1 MDMRL
6 RIAFLPLLVLVGYEI
21 EAEQPGNQPDEDWS
35 AVELL
40 SARHANL
47 ETRTFPLE
55 HLGMGD
61 AAELVDP
68 YVYRDRPGAPGTISF
83 AKNVGAISVRET
95 PDNLDRIARVLD
107 QFDVASEAP
116 SYRLHFQVATANGDE
131 TDRRLATVAEA
142 LRKVFRFDG
151 YTLVGE
157 GHVTVS
163 DGSFELTIQ
172 RETVG
177 FYRVVGGI
185 QGAELA
191 LDISGS
197 TGGHIETRLGF
208 RPGQTLVLGSMGGAN
223 QTVFIVLHIAE
234 ARAIPTD

>member
-6 RIAFLPLLVLVGYEI
+6 RSALLPLLVLIGYEI
-21 EAEQPGNQPDEDWS
+21 EAEQPGNQPDGGMS
-35 AVELL
+35 VTTLP
-40 SARHANL
+40 ARHARL

-55 HLGMGD
+55 HIGMGD

-68 YVYRDRPGAPGTISF
+68 YVYRDRPGAPGAISF

-107 QFDVASEAP
+107 QFDVPSEAP
-116 SYRLHFQVATANGDE
+116 SYRLHFQVVAANGNE
-131 TDRRLATVAEA
+131 TDRRLATVAGA

-157 GHVTVS
+157 GYVTVS
-163 DGSFELTIQ
+163 EGGFELTIK
-172 RETVG
+172 REGAAG
-177 FYRVVGGI
+177 FYMVVGSIHGR
-185 QGAELA
+185 ELA

-208 RPGQTLVLGSMGGAN
+208 RPRQTLVLGSLGDFEK
-223 QTVFIVLHIAE
+223 TVFIALNVAE
-234 ARAIPTD
+234 AEGNSD

>member
-6 RIAFLPLLVLVGYEI
+6 RAAFLSLLVLIGYEI
-21 EAEQPGNQPDEDWS
+21 EAEQPGSQPDGDMS
-35 AVELL
+35 VVQLL
-40 SARHANL
+40 PVRQATL
-47 ETRTFPLE
+47 ETRTFALE

-83 AKNVGAISVRET
+83 AKNIGAISVRET

-107 QFDVASEAP
+107 QFDVPSTVP
-116 SYRLHFQVATANGDE
+116 SYRLHFEVAAANDDE
-131 TDRRLATVAEA
+131 TDGRLATVAGE
-142 LRKVFRFDG
+142 LRKVFRFNG

-157 GHVTVS
+157 GYVTAS

-191 LDISGS
+191 LDISDS

-208 RPGQTLVLGSMGGAN
+208 RPGQTLVLGSMGGLGSN
-223 QTVFIVLHIAE
+223 QTVFIVLHVAE
-234 ARAIPTD
+234 A